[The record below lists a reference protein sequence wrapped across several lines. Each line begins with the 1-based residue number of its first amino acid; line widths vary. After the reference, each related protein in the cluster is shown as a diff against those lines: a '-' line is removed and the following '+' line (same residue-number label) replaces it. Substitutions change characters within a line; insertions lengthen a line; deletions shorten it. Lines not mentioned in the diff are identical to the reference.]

1 MQYLCLA
8 ALYGALLSL
17 VNTANALLSG
27 VYGNWGATTMIHLV
41 GLIVLLPFAF
51 TWGRPK
57 AKSPWYYYL
66 GGLIGILSV
75 VFVNLGVAG
84 LGVTANLVLMLL
96 GQVIASAAVDH
107 LGLFGVKVHRMN
119 GGKALAIMVMTLGCV
134 VMLLLSG
141 ESLSGSSMLAALLS
155 LVSGFTMIAARF
167 ANAML
172 SERSGVGYSTVMNYI
187 TGLLG
192 SFLVFACLGL
202 KFNTPFPAQG
212 QNLLIYLGGALG
224 AIGIY
229 LANVITPKLPA
240 LQMSVVVF
248 VGQVFMGMVVDGFM
262 GRFSLGTLLG
272 GLLVAAGLL
281 LNVRADGKEVSH
293 GADQQPEE

>member
-17 VNTANALLSG
+17 ANTANALLSG

-41 GLIVLLPFAF
+41 GLIVLLPVAF
-51 TWGRPK
+51 TWGRRK
-57 AKSPWYYYL
+57 AKSPWYYHL

-75 VFVNLGVAG
+75 VFVNLGIAG

-107 LGLFGVKVHRMN
+107 LGLFGVQIHRMN
-119 GGKALAIMVMTLGCV
+119 GSKALAMLVMALGCV

-141 ESLSGSSMLAALLS
+141 ESLSGSSLLAAVLS
-155 LVSGFTMIAARF
+155 LASGFTMIAARF
-167 ANAML
+167 ANAL
-172 SERSGVGYSTVMNYI
+172 LAERSGVGYSTIMNYV

-192 SFLVFACLGL
+192 SLAVFACLGL
-202 KFNTPFPAQG
+202 KLDTPFPAEG
-212 QNLLIYLGGALG
+212 QSLLIYVGGALG
-224 AIGIY
+224 AVGIY
-229 LANVITPKLPA
+229 LANVVTPKLPA

-248 VGQVFMGMVVDGFM
+248 VGQVFTGMVIDGFM

-281 LNVRADGKEVSH
+281 LNVRADGKGAPH
-293 GADQQPEE
+293 GADYQPEK